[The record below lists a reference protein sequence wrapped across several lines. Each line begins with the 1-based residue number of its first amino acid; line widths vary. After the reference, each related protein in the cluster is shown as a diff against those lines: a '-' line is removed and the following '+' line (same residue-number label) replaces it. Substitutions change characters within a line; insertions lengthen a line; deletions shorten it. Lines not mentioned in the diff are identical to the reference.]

1 MTMRSILS
9 ALGSNLSLRDKKLI
23 VTKGKL
29 LSALGEVSS
38 AVRTEKSRLE
48 PQMTAT
54 NKDIM
59 KDSAVNKS
67 LLPRYPHF
75 RTVQNLPICPN

>member
-29 LSALGEVSS
+29 LSALEEVSS
-38 AVRTEKSRLE
+38 AVQTEKNRLE
-48 PQMTAT
+48 PQKAAT
-54 NKDIM
+54 NEGMM
-59 KDSAVNKS
+59 KNSAVKKT
-67 LLPRYPHF
+67 LPPVVLHS
-75 RTVQNLPICPN
+75 NLSRGTLG